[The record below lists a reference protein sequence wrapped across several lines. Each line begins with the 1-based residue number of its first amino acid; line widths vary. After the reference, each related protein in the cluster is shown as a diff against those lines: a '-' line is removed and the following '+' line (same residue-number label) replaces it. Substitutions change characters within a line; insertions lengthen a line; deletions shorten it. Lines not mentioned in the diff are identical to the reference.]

1 MKQFTNCVVQRVGAL
16 LVAAL
21 FGARWSGFRFRRAR
35 YVVTVMIAFHLSLPP
50 PSGDP
55 LSWSKKI
62 TCTDTGTVIRS
73 HSCDADNRLLF
84 DRVADLSSNRTVL
97 LLLLLLLLLPLR
109 ETRSRITER
118 AIVARKPIGPINPRL
133 SCRDLS
139 RTDPCPSSRG
149 PDGRTYRPNPSIS
162 ATLSQSPSSSSSS
175 SSSFSS
181 SLVISLDPSIVHG
194 FICIYLFLGFA
205 TMKQKKIRR

>member
-1 MKQFTNCVVQRVGAL
+1 MRANLEAVYQLRRPTSWRIARCCIVRRSMVRLPFPPIRRYRDDSFPSLSPPALWRSSLVVEKDYLYRYGYSYSFTFVRRGQSIVV
-16 LVAAL
+16 
-21 FGARWSGFRFRRAR
+21 
-35 YVVTVMIAFHLSLPP
+35 
-50 PSGDP
+50 
-55 LSWSKKI
+55 
-62 TCTDTGTVIRS
+62 
-73 HSCDADNRLLF
+73 
-84 DRVADLSSNRTVL
+84 
-97 LLLLLLLLLPLR
+97 
-109 ETRSRITER
+109 RSRCRFIFQ
-118 AIVARKPIGPINPRL
+118 PHCSSSSSSSSS